1 MNKELHEHEHHHDD
15 GCCCGHEHEHHI
27 ITMTIAAVDMSIT
40 SMTTM
45 SITTLQRIFRQTT
58 RQRFIP
64 LKIWVVP
71 TVPQRWRAGL
81 TS

>member
-15 GCCCGHEHEHHI
+15 GCCCGHEHEH

-40 SMTTM
+40 NTTTM

-64 LKIWVVP
+64 LKILVVP

>member
-1 MNKELHEHEHHHDD
+1 MAVAVDMSMNMN
-15 GCCCGHEHEHHI
+15 I
-27 ITMTIAAVDMSIT
+27 ITMMIAAVDMT
-40 SMTTM
+40 TMSMTTM

-64 LKIWVVP
+64 LKILVVP
-71 TVPQRWRAGL
+71 TVLQRWRAGL

>member
-1 MNKELHEHEHHHDD
+1 MNKELHEHHD
-15 GCCCGHEHEHHI
+15 HEHEHHHHHDGDCCFAD
-27 ITMTIAAVDMSIT
+27 MTT

>member
-1 MNKELHEHEHHHDD
+1 MNMNIITMMAVAVDMSMN
-15 GCCCGHEHEHHI
+15 I

-40 SMTTM
+40 NTTTM